1 MVDSCK
7 RSGEIVGS
15 KRRKVMK
22 KALFIFT
29 TCLLL
34 CACGTK
40 QEAKQTPYTEE
51 EYVIRGSVLQNPD
64 SMDYYAALAN
74 EGDARALYVM
84 AASYYCNGQAQ
95 PLPVGITRIHTR
107 QEADS
112 LLNLA
117 AEQGYKP
124 AIKTRECFKECR
136 GE

>member
-1 MVDSCK
+1 MMK
-7 RSGEIVGS
+7 RL
-15 KRRKVMK
+15 
-22 KALFIFT
+22 LFIFT

-40 QEAKQTPYTEE
+40 QEAKQTQYTEE

-84 AASYYCNGQAQ
+84 AASYYCNGEVQ
-95 PLPVGITRIHTR
+95 PLPVEITRVRTR
-107 QEADS
+107 HEADS
-112 LLNLA
+112 LLSLA

-136 GE
+136 GEE

>member
-1 MVDSCK
+1 M
-7 RSGEIVGS
+7 S
-15 KRRKVMK
+15 KQKYLTQ
-22 KALFIFT
+22 LFIFT

-34 CACGTK
+34 FACGTK
-40 QEAKQTPYTEE
+40 QQEAKQTQYTEE

-74 EGDARALYVM
+74 EGDARGLYIM
-84 AASYYCNGQAQ
+84 AASYYCAGQAQ
-95 PLPVGITRIHTR
+95 PLPVGITRVRTR
-107 QEADS
+107 HEADS
-112 LLNLA
+112 LLDLA